1 MEDDFAQRQ
10 PDDGFDDGL
19 FWSNGNAGKINGNQ
33 FIGST
38 IVSTPMML
46 QLADAYGVECKVG

>member
-19 FWSNGNAGKINGNQ
+19 FWSNGNAGKNQ
-33 FIGST
+33 RQPIHWLDDCST
-38 IVSTPMML
+38 L
-46 QLADAYGVECKVG
+46 